1 MPFGRREFHY
11 FLQHFP
17 DPRYELIKNS
27 CFFAV
32 FLAIKTPLRSGFC
45 VSISNPRDA
54 SCALNFVR
62 TASVFLFNKH
72 DKIYADPKFLVRS
85 RQIFESIGFK
95 KATCQ
100 TKMKT
105 GFNKTASFATA
116 KHCHQLPKKE
126 RIMSQQR
133 FSGASS

>member
-32 FLAIKTPLRSGFC
+32 SLAIKTPLHSGFC
-45 VSISNPRDA
+45 VSVSNPRDA

-72 DKIYADPKFLVRS
+72 EKIYADPKYLLRC

-95 KATCQ
+95 KATCP
-100 TKMKT
+100 TKMKI
-105 GFNKTASFATA
+105 GFKTASFATA
-116 KHCHQLPKKE
+116 KHCQLPKKE